1 MIRRTF
7 LSFWLTAA
15 LAFLL
20 ALAST
25 ASLAADVEIAEAHL
39 EYTDEGYRLAA
50 AFNFQLNS
58 SLESAIARGIP
69 LYFTTE
75 VAIRRPRW
83 YWLDERAASATQ
95 TIRISYNVLTRQY
108 RAAINGSNLQQSFDS
123 LEDAMSLVRR
133 PGRWL
138 VAPPDALKPGETYMV
153 ALRMELDV
161 AQLPKPF
168 QVHSLNSSD
177 WRLSSDWRYFTYR
190 ADGK

>member
-1 MIRRTF
+1 VIRRTF

-25 ASLAADVEIAEAHL
+25 ASHAADVEITEARL
-39 EYTDEGYRLAA
+39 EYTDEGYKLAA
-50 AFNFQLNS
+50 AYQFQLNS
-58 SLESAIARGIP
+58 SLEGAIARGIP

-123 LEDAMSLVRR
+123 LEDAMSLSGVRAGWRSPR
-133 PGRWL
+133 PM
-138 VAPPDALKPGETYMV
+138 P
-153 ALRMELDV
+153 
-161 AQLPKPF
+161 
-168 QVHSLNSSD
+168 
-177 WRLSSDWRYFTYR
+177 
-190 ADGK
+190 

>member
-1 MIRRTF
+1 VIRRTL

-15 LAFLL
+15 LAFFL
-20 ALAST
+20 ALASS
-25 ASLAADVEIAEAHL
+25 ASIAAEVEIAEARL

-50 AFNFQLNS
+50 VFNFELNR
-58 SLESAIARGIP
+58 SLEGAIARGIP

-123 LEDAMSLVRR
+123 IEDAMSLVRR

-138 VAPPDALKPGETYMV
+138 VAPPDALKPGELYTV

-168 QVHSLNSSD
+168 QVHSINSSD
-177 WRLSSDWRYFTYR
+177 WRLSSDWRYFTFK

>member
-1 MIRRTF
+1 MIRRTL

-15 LAFLL
+15 LAFFLV
-20 ALAST
+20 LASG
-25 ASLAADVEIAEAHL
+25 ASHAADVEITEARL

-50 AFNFQLNS
+50 VFNFQLNS
-58 SLESAIARGIP
+58 SLEGAIARGIP

-75 VAIRRPRW
+75 VVIRRPRW

-123 LEDAMSLVRR
+123 IEDAMSLVRR

-138 VAPPDALKPGETYMV
+138 VAPPDALKPGEIYSV

-168 QVHSLNSSD
+168 QVHSINSSD
-177 WRLSSDWRYFTYR
+177 WRLSSDWRYFTFR

>member
-1 MIRRTF
+1 VIRRTL

-15 LAFLL
+15 RAFFLV
-20 ALAST
+20 LAST
-25 ASLAADVEIAEAHL
+25 ASHAAEVEIAEAHL
-39 EYTDEGYRLAA
+39 EYTDEGYKLAA
-50 AFNFQLNS
+50 VFDFALNG
-58 SLESAIARGIP
+58 SLEGAIARGIP

-75 VAIRRPRW
+75 VVIRRPRW

-108 RAAINGSNLQQSFDS
+108 RAAINGSNLQQGFDS
-123 LEDAMSLVRR
+123 LEEAMSLVRR

-138 VAPPDALKPGETYMV
+138 VAPPGALKPGETYTV

-168 QVHSLNSSD
+168 QVHSMNSSE

>member
-1 MIRRTF
+1 VIRRTL
-7 LSFWLTAA
+7 LSFWLTATLA
-15 LAFLL
+15 LLL
-20 ALAST
+20 ALASP
-25 ASLAADVEIAEAHL
+25 ASHAGDVEIAEARL
-39 EYTDEGYRLAA
+39 EYTDEGYKLAA
-50 AFNFQLNS
+50 AYNFELNR
-58 SLESAIARGIP
+58 SLEGAIARGIP

-108 RAAINGSNLQQSFDS
+108 RAAINGSNLQQGFDT
-123 LEDAMSLVRR
+123 LEDAISLVRR

-138 VAPPDALKPGETYMV
+138 VAPPEALKHGETYSV
-153 ALRMELDV
+153 ALRMELDI

-168 QVHSLNSSD
+168 QVHSINSSD

>member
-1 MIRRTF
+1 VIRRTL

-15 LAFLL
+15 LAFFL
-20 ALAST
+20 ALASS
-25 ASLAADVEIAEAHL
+25 ASIAAEVEIAEARL

-50 AFNFQLNS
+50 VFNFELNR
-58 SLESAIARGIP
+58 SLEGAIARGIP

-123 LEDAMSLVRR
+123 IEDAMSLVRR

-138 VAPPDALKPGETYMV
+138 VAPPDALKPGEIYTV

-168 QVHSLNSSD
+168 QVHSINSSD
-177 WRLSSDWRYFTYR
+177 WRLSSDWRYFTFR

>member
-1 MIRRTF
+1 MIRRTL

-15 LAFLL
+15 LAFFL
-20 ALAST
+20 ALAS
-25 ASLAADVEIAEAHL
+25 SVSIAADVEITEARL
-39 EYTDEGYRLAA
+39 EYTDEGYRLATA
-50 AFNFQLNS
+50 YNFQLNS
-58 SLESAIARGIP
+58 SLEGAIARGIP

-123 LEDAMSLVRR
+123 IEDAMSLVRR

-138 VAPPDALKPGETYMV
+138 VAPPDALKPGELYSV

-168 QVHSLNSSD
+168 QVHSINSSD
-177 WRLSSDWRYFTYR
+177 WRLSSDWRYFTFR

>member
-1 MIRRTF
+1 MIRRTL

-15 LAFLL
+15 LAFFL
-20 ALAST
+20 ALASN
-25 ASLAADVEIAEAHL
+25 ASHAAEVEIAEARL
-39 EYTDEGYRLAA
+39 EFTDEGYRLAA
-50 AFNFQLNS
+50 AFNFELNR
-58 SLESAIARGIP
+58 SLEGAIARGIP

-123 LEDAMSLVRR
+123 IEDAMSLVRR

-138 VAPPDALKPGETYMV
+138 VAPPDALKPGEIYTV

-168 QVHSLNSSD
+168 QVHSINSSD
-177 WRLSSDWRYFTYR
+177 WRLSSDWRYFTFR

>member
-1 MIRRTF
+1 MIRRYF
-7 LSFWLTAA
+7 HSFWLTAA

-20 ALAST
+20 ALASPV
-25 ASLAADVEIAEAHL
+25 LHAADVDIAEARL

-50 AFNFQLNS
+50 VYNFELNG
-58 SLESAIARGIP
+58 SLEGAIARGIP

-75 VAIRRPRW
+75 VTIKRPRW

-108 RAAINGSNLQQSFDS
+108 RAAINGSNLQQSFAS
-123 LEDAMSLVRR
+123 LEDAISLVKR

-138 VAPPDALKPGETYMV
+138 VAAPDALKPGEIYRV
-153 ALRMELDV
+153 ALRMELDI

-168 QVHSLNSSD
+168 QVHSINSSD
-177 WRLSSDWRYFTYR
+177 WRLSSDWRYFNFR

>member
-1 MIRRTF
+1 MIRRTL

-15 LAFLL
+15 LAFFL
-20 ALAST
+20 AFASG
-25 ASLAADVEIAEAHL
+25 ASIAAEVEIAEARL

-50 AFNFQLNS
+50 VFNFELNR
-58 SLESAIARGIP
+58 SLEGALARGIP

-123 LEDAMSLVRR
+123 IEDAMSLVRR

-138 VAPPDALKPGETYMV
+138 VAPPDALKPGEIYSV

-168 QVHSLNSSD
+168 QVHSINSSD
-177 WRLSSDWRYFTYR
+177 WRLSSDWRYFTFR

>member
-1 MIRRTF
+1 VIRRTL

-15 LAFLL
+15 LAFFL

-25 ASLAADVEIAEAHL
+25 ASRAADIEIAEARL

-50 AFNFQLNS
+50 AFNFELNH

-123 LEDAMSLVRR
+123 IEDAMSLVRR
-133 PGRWL
+133 PGRWV
-138 VAPPDALKPGETYMV
+138 VAPPDALKPGELYSV

-168 QVHSLNSSD
+168 QVHSINSSD
-177 WRLSSDWRYFTYR
+177 WRLSSDWRYFTFR

>member
-1 MIRRTF
+1 VIRRTL

-15 LAFLL
+15 LAFFL
-20 ALAST
+20 ALASG
-25 ASLAADVEIAEAHL
+25 ASHAADVEITEARL

-58 SLESAIARGIP
+58 SLEGAIARGIP

-123 LEDAMSLVRR
+123 IEDAMSLVRR

-138 VAPPDALKPGETYMV
+138 VAPPDALKPGELYSV

-168 QVHSLNSSD
+168 QVHSINSSD
-177 WRLSSDWRYFTYR
+177 WRLSSDWRYFTFR

>member
-1 MIRRTF
+1 VIRRTL

-20 ALAST
+20 ALAAP
-25 ASLAADVEIAEAHL
+25 ASHAADVEITEAHL
-39 EYTDEGYRLAA
+39 EYTDEGYKLAA

-58 SLESAIARGIP
+58 SLEGAIARGIP

-108 RAAINGSNLQQSFDS
+108 RAAINGSNLQQGFDT
-123 LEDAMSLVRR
+123 LEDAISLVRR

-138 VAPPDALKPGETYMV
+138 VAPPDALKPGEIYSV
-153 ALRMELDV
+153 ALRMELDI

-168 QVHSLNSSD
+168 QVHSMNSSD
-177 WRLSSDWRYFTYR
+177 WRLSSDWRYFTFR